1 MIQIRIHG
9 RGGQGVVATAK
20 IIALSAF
27 FENWQ
32 AQAFPVFGVE
42 RTGAPIQ
49 SFVRLDKKEIL
60 SKAQITKPD
69 IIIVLDPSLI
79 NEKSTL
85 LGLTKS
91 TIIIVNSAKEIK
103 IAGGNKIYSAPAS
116 EIALKI
122 IGKNIVNTV
131 SLGIFVKATQIISLN
146 SLLKAIEH
154 KFKDKGK
161 EIVKLN
167 QKAIKLAYEYEGK

>member
-9 RGGQGVVATAK
+9 RGGQGVVSAAE

-32 AQAFPVFGVE
+32 AQAFPAFGVE

-69 IIIVLDPSLI
+69 IIVILDPSLLD
-79 NEKSTL
+79 EKNTL
-85 LGLTKS
+85 LGANPK
-91 TIIIVNSAKEIK
+91 TIIIINSAKK
-103 IAGGNKIYSAPAS
+103 VNLTQFKKVYFAPAS
-116 EIALKI
+116 EIALKV
-122 IGKNIVNTV
+122 IGKNVVNTV
-131 SLGIFVKATQIISLN
+131 TLGIFAKATQLISLN
-146 SLLKAIEH
+146 SLLKAIEY
-154 KFKDKGK
+154 KFRDKGK

-167 QKAIKLAYEYEGK
+167 QTAIKLAYQYES